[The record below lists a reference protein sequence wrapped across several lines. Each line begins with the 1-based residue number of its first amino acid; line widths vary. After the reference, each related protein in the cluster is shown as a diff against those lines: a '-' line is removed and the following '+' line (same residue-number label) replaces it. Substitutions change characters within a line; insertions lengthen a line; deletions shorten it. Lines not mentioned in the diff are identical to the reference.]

1 MGASEETGD
10 APQPNRRRR
19 RRPEEAERE
28 ILAAAEAFLRERPFR
43 ELTVDNLMTGTGLS
57 RPSFYVYFRDRH
69 HIVIKLIEDIGGQ
82 LFSGA
87 DAWFGGTG
95 EDPAVEIH
103 TAIDAIAQVYETHGK
118 VLRAIQHAATQD
130 AEVEEV
136 YVGGLV
142 GGFIDAVEAQIGVEV
157 ERGNAAPIAD
167 ARRTAEAMVWMSER
181 LLAEAFGNDPV
192 DEREPVVAVL
202 STVLLRTV
210 YGRAG

>member
-1 MGASEETGD
+1 VGD
-10 APQPNRRRR
+10 SDQIRRRR

-43 ELTVDNLMTGTGLS
+43 DMTVEGLMAEMDLS

-69 HIVIKLIEDIGGQ
+69 HIVIRLIEEIGGQ

-95 EDPAVEIH
+95 EDPAAECYA
-103 TAIDAIAQVYETHGK
+103 AIDAIAQVYEEHGK

-136 YVGGLV
+136 YIGGLV
-142 GGFIDAVEAQIGVEV
+142 GGFIDAVEAQIGIEL
-157 ERGNAAPIAD
+157 ERGNAAAVPD
-167 ARRTAEAMVWMSER
+167 PRRTAEAIVLMHER
-181 LLAEAFGNDPV
+181 MLTESFGKDPV
-192 DEREPVVAVL
+192 DEREPVVRAL
-202 STVLLRTV
+202 STALLRTAF
-210 YGRAG
+210 GRTG